1 LAHNNRNEE
10 EIIASGIL
18 ELYVCGS
25 LSESEIH
32 EIEAAIHKFPNL
44 KKEVEIIEAS
54 LITLAKNVS
63 PPFSSIVWT
72 YILNAIQ
79 NTRGDASSGT
89 EENSFNWASVS
100 GWAAA
105 ILLLGGLFWAMNQK
119 NTLEQKVDF
128 TTTENAELENQLQTT
143 EQELLA
149 TENILAV
156 LRSDSYNTIFLPG
169 NKDVAPDASVK
180 IFYNNQESIAYI
192 DATGLPTPPKGKVY
206 QVWSLIMRS
215 LTPSSMGLL
224 EKLSAVQPNLYKFEK
239 FPIAEG
245 FGITL
250 EPKGGSETPTL
261 SQLYVLGTVS
271 KS

>member
-1 LAHNNRNEE
+1 MNEE

-25 LSESEIH
+25 LSDEDTREV
-32 EIEAAIHKFPNL
+32 EVALDTFPNL
-44 KKEVEIIEAS
+44 KKEIEIIESS
-54 LITLAKNVS
+54 LITLAENVS
-63 PPFSSIVWT
+63 PPLATRIWT
-72 YILNAIQ
+72 CILNAIRPE
-79 NTRGDASSGT
+79 NKDNRLTT
-89 EENSFNWASVS
+89 EEKSFNWASVT

-119 NTLEQKVDF
+119 STLEDKVDF
-128 TTTENAELENQLQTT
+128 TTTENTKLEDQLQNS
-143 EQELLA
+143 QNELLE

-156 LRSDSYNTIFLPG
+156 LRSDAYNTVILPG
-169 NKDVAPDASVK
+169 NEAVAPEASAKV
-180 IFYNNQESIAYI
+180 FYNKEEGIAYI
-192 DATGLPTPPKGKVY
+192 DAKSLPTPPKGKVY
-206 QVWSLIMRS
+206 QVWSLIMEP

-224 EKLSAVQPNLYKFEK
+224 EGLSAVQTDLYKFEE

-250 EPKGGSETPTL
+250 EPEGGSETPTL

-271 KS
+271 QP

>member
-1 LAHNNRNEE
+1 MNEE

-25 LSESEIH
+25 LSENDTH
-32 EIEAAIHKFPNL
+32 EVEAALQKFPNL
-44 KKEVEIIEAS
+44 KKEIEIIEAS
-54 LITLAKNVS
+54 LITLAENVS

-72 YILNAIQ
+72 YILNAIRPAK
-79 NTRGDASSGT
+79 NKDIKTIGT
-89 EENSFNWASVS
+89 NEKSFNWAGVS

-119 NTLEQKVDF
+119 NSLEQEVDF
-128 TTTENAELENQLQTT
+128 TTTENAELEDQLQTT
-143 EQELLA
+143 EKELLE

-156 LRSDSYNTIFLPG
+156 LRNDAFNTVNLPG
-169 NKDVAPDASVK
+169 NKAVAPEASAKV
-180 IFYNNQESIAYI
+180 FYNKEEGIAYI
-192 DATGLPTPPKGKVY
+192 DSKGLPKAPEGKVY
-206 QVWSLIMRS
+206 QVWSLVMEP

-224 EKLSAVQPNLYKFEK
+224 EELSSVQQNLYKFEK

-250 EPKGGSETPTL
+250 EPAGGSETPTL
-261 SQLYVLGTVS
+261 SQLYVLGTVVLQP
-271 KS
+271 